1 MKAGANGGGGL
12 RASVGFTLS
21 QLGFETSR
29 RFAELVGKIGLE
41 PRHFA
46 VLRAAGEH
54 AGQSQQAIAER
65 LHIPPSTMVALV
77 DHLESWKMLE
87 RRRDPTDRRTYI
99 VHVTPAGMTLLKKA
113 LDLAMQQEKR
123 VCAGL
128 SDDERVTLLT
138 LLGRVAAN
146 LDIDA
151 ESLPDAGSGRRP
163 ESALG

>member
-1 MKAGANGGGGL
+1 MGAAGGGG
-12 RASVGFTLS
+12 RRVSVGFTLS

-46 VLRAAGEH
+46 VLRAALANE
-54 AGQSQQAIAER
+54 GQSQQAIADR
-65 LHIPPSTMVALV
+65 LRIPPSTMVALV

-87 RRRDPTDRRTYI
+87 RRRDPSDRRAHL
-99 VHVTPAGMTLLKKA
+99 VHLTPAGSTLLRKA
-113 LDLAMQQEKR
+113 IDLAMQQEKR

-128 SDDERVTLLT
+128 SDEERATLLE
-138 LLGRVAAN
+138 LLGRVADN
-146 LDIDA
+146 LGIEA

-163 ESALG
+163 ETVPG

>member
-1 MKAGANGGGGL
+1 MRAAANSGGER

-21 QLGFETSR
+21 QLGFETSK

-46 VLRAAGEH
+46 VLRAAGER
-54 AGQSQQAIAER
+54 AGQSQQAIAAR

-87 RRRDPTDRRTYI
+87 RRRDPADRRSYI
-99 VHVTPAGMTLLKKA
+99 VHVTPAGTTLLRKA
-113 LDLAMQQEKR
+113 LDLANQQEKR

-128 SDDERVTLLT
+128 SEEERSTLLT

-146 LDIDA
+146 LDIEA
-151 ESLPDAGSGRRP
+151 ESLPDAGTGKRP